1 MRRGPLLLLLGISTL
16 AHADTLGDENARLK
30 QQVSALQSRVEALER
45 ACPAAARASGVV
57 VQPGAAPAA
66 STAAGPSPSDTSAAS
81 VTAAANLEG
90 TPQPKEVP
98 VPAQPSKPAQK
109 YAAAGC
115 DRGLLSGPE
124 AGRWQKLQNW
134 DAVTKGLTPAE
145 VEAIVGVEHYDVTLR
160 NGRTQWQYGRC
171 SSSYEAAV
179 EFLDGRVVS
188 VVPPDR

>member
-1 MRRGPLLLLLGISTL
+1 MRHRSLLLLLGISAI
-16 AHADTLGDENARLK
+16 AHADAAGDENAQLR
-30 QQVSALQSRVEALER
+30 QQLSALQSRVEQLER
-45 ACPAAARASGVV
+45 ACPAAASGGV
-57 VQPGAAPAA
+57 VQPGTAAAPA
-66 STAAGPSPSDTSAAS
+66 PSEAAS

-90 TPQPKEVP
+90 TPQPRELP
-98 VPAQPSKPAQK
+98 PPAQPSKPVQK

-134 DAVTKGLTPAE
+134 NAVTKGLAPAE
-145 VEAIVGVEHYDVTLR
+145 VEAIIGVEHYDVTLR

-171 SSSYEAAV
+171 SSSYEGAV